1 MRSRAQSLGFTLL
14 ELLIAIGLMA
24 VLAVLCWRG
33 LDTILVSRDR
43 LTRNGDELQALTIA
57 FAQVDEDLR
66 RSWPARLLEPSS
78 ASIRFDDVDGR
89 LVAVHL
95 LREGGGALDPVRLER
110 VSYRLRNGVF
120 ERGYGDF
127 IRGAAPDTV
136 VYRWQPLLADVTAIQ
151 FRGWLEGIGW
161 IASATTG
168 TAPNKPVT
176 GVELALERGSLKR
189 YLRVFAVQD

>member
-1 MRSRAQSLGFTLL
+1 MMRRNRTAGFTLL

-43 LTRNGDELQALTIA
+43 LTRNGDELQSLTIA

-66 RSWPARLLEPSS
+66 RSWPARLLEPGS

-110 VSYRLRNGVF
+110 ISYRLNKGVF
-120 ERGYGDF
+120 ERGYGDYV
-127 IRGAAPDTV
+127 RGAAPETV
-136 VYRWQPLLADVTAIQ
+136 AYRWQPLLADVSAIQ
-151 FRGWLEGIGW
+151 FRGWLESIGW
-161 IASATTG
+161 VASATTG
-168 TAPNKPVT
+168 TAPSKPVT
-176 GVELALERGSLKR
+176 GVELALERGANKR